1 MTTVLIFLVIFG
13 LLVFVHEFG
22 HFFVAKKSGV
32 LVREFSIGMGP
43 KLFQTRRKK
52 TSYTIRWLPLGGY
65 VRLAGKDDISTIDP
79 GTNVILVLDEKGK
92 VVRIDASESDILISG
107 IPVQVTK
114 ADLVKELTIQGYEN
128 GDESKECTYSVDHDA
143 TIIDN
148 TGTELS
154 IAPEDTQFQ
163 NAKIWQKISTNIAGP
178 LMNIILGFVIF
189 IIWSISTVVPSTTT
203 IARTLEHSPA
213 STVLKKNDQI
223 IAVNGK
229 KVASFEDFSEKVAEN
244 KSKKMQVTV
253 KRASGIKTFSLTPKL
268 VKRNSEKVYQ
278 IGIFAKSDERFSVK
292 LARGWNMAV
301 NTTGLIFKAV
311 GNLISHFSLNKLSG
325 PVGIYS
331 QTSQVSKFGLS
342 AVVVFL
348 AMISINLGIMN
359 LLPIPGL
366 DGGKLLLNLVE
377 LIRGKPIPE
386 EHETAVEIAGVVFL
400 LILIILV
407 TGNDIYRY
415 FIK

>member
-189 IIWSISTVVPSTTT
+189 IIWSISTVGPSTTT

-229 KVASFEDFSEKVAEN
+229 KSS
-244 KSKKMQVTV
+244 
-253 KRASGIKTFSLTPKL
+253 
-268 VKRNSEKVYQ
+268 
-278 IGIFAKSDERFSVK
+278 
-292 LARGWNMAV
+292 
-301 NTTGLIFKAV
+301 
-311 GNLISHFSLNKLSG
+311 
-325 PVGIYS
+325 
-331 QTSQVSKFGLS
+331 
-342 AVVVFL
+342 
-348 AMISINLGIMN
+348 
-359 LLPIPGL
+359 
-366 DGGKLLLNLVE
+366 
-377 LIRGKPIPE
+377 
-386 EHETAVEIAGVVFL
+386 
-400 LILIILV
+400 
-407 TGNDIYRY
+407 
-415 FIK
+415 

>member
-189 IIWSISTVVPSTTT
+189 IIWSISTVGPSTTT

-229 KVASFEDFSEKVAEN
+229 KVAEN

>member
-189 IIWSISTVVPSTTT
+189 IIWSISTVGPSTTT

-229 KVASFEDFSEKVAEN
+229 KVASFEDF
-244 KSKKMQVTV
+244 
-253 KRASGIKTFSLTPKL
+253 
-268 VKRNSEKVYQ
+268 SEKVYQ

>member
-43 KLFQTRRKK
+43 KLFQTRKK
-52 TSYTIRWLPLGGY
+52 NTSYTVRWLPLGGY

-79 GTNVILVLDEKGK
+79 GTNVILALDEAGK
-92 VVRIDASESDILISG
+92 VVRIDASESDITISG
-107 IPVQVTK
+107 IPLQVTK
-114 ADLVKELTIQGYEN
+114 ADLVKDLTIQGYEN
-128 GDESKECTYSVDHDA
+128 GDESKEFKYSVDHDA

-148 TGTELS
+148 TGTELT

-163 NAKIWQKISTNIAGP
+163 NAKIWQKIATNIAGP

-189 IIWSISTVVPSTTT
+189 IIWSISTVGPSTTT
-203 IARTLEHSPA
+203 VARTLEDSPA
-213 STVLKKNDQI
+213 STVLKKNDQLV
-223 IAVNGK
+223 AVNGK
-229 KVASFEDFSEKVAEN
+229 KVTSFENFSERVAEN
-244 KSKKMQVTV
+244 KSKTMQLTIKRGNKTKTV
-253 KRASGIKTFSLTPKL
+253 SLKPKL
-268 VKRNSEKVYQ
+268 VKYNGEKAYQ
-278 IGIFAKSDERFSVK
+278 IGIYAKSDERFSVK

-331 QTSQVSKFGLS
+331 QASQVSKFGIS

-377 LIRGKPIPE
+377 LIRGKPISE

>member
-189 IIWSISTVVPSTTT
+189 IIWSISTVGPSTTT

-377 LIRGKPIPE
+377 LIRGE

>member
-189 IIWSISTVVPSTTT
+189 IIWSISTVGPSTTT

-331 QTSQVSKFGLS
+331 QISQVSKFGLS

>member
-189 IIWSISTVVPSTTT
+189 IIWSISTVGPSTTT

-331 QTSQVSKFGLS
+331 QTL
-342 AVVVFL
+342 
-348 AMISINLGIMN
+348 
-359 LLPIPGL
+359 
-366 DGGKLLLNLVE
+366 
-377 LIRGKPIPE
+377 
-386 EHETAVEIAGVVFL
+386 
-400 LILIILV
+400 
-407 TGNDIYRY
+407 
-415 FIK
+415 

>member
-189 IIWSISTVVPSTTT
+189 IIWSISTVGPSTTT

-331 QTSQVSKFGLS
+331 QTSQVSKFELS